1 MAFADTMEKEEAI
14 SAEPAMKSGESSIY
28 IDRDAERSYVRKVDF
43 YVLPLLCLMYF
54 FDCMDR
60 SNLANAKTDGLD
72 EDIHLVGNDYSLMV
86 LLFYIPFGLC
96 DLPWNLLL
104 KRYSGRYVLS
114 FMTVVWGILAL
125 CQCAV
130 KNFGGMIAVRMILG
144 VFEAGFFAG
153 ATFYMTLFYTRGEM
167 GFRLAIMQSFAVLA
181 SAFSGLISFG
191 VFQINDPAVKGWQW
205 LFIIE
210 GSMTFLMGI
219 ISFFWLPGNPR
230 TAWFLN
236 ERERAAATAR
246 LLRDT
251 SAEVDTKLDLKVAFE
266 TWKDWKFPIWC
277 IITFTY
283 PVAYATAMNFFPLIV
298 ERLGFSTVK
307 TNLWTVAPNLVGA
320 VVLLCVAKSSDHFRE
335 RTFHIVFSLVISL
348 VGMVILATIDV
359 LGNKG
364 VAYFACFLM
373 AAGSYIPS
381 CLVHAWHNNNN
392 MHENSRAANTG
403 FFVGLG
409 NLAGILSAATFRTQY
424 APKYIPTLVATC
436 CCNGVCIVVVSALGL
451 WMRREN
457 GRRDRQ
463 QGRRVRPGEV
473 DTRQLADGESSPDW
487 RYFL

>member
-1 MAFADTMEKEEAI
+1 MTEKQANQTYDPEAKMGEVI
-14 SAEPAMKSGESSIY
+14 QEIDLNAEK
-28 IDRDAERSYVRKVDF
+28 SYVRKVDLF
-43 YVLPLLCLMYF
+43 LLPLLCLMYF

-60 SNLANAKTDGLD
+60 SNLANAKTDGLEND
-72 EDIHLVGNDYSLMV
+72 LNLKGNEYSLIV

-104 KRYSGRYVLS
+104 KRYSGRIMLS

-125 CQCAV
+125 CQCAA
-130 KNFGGMIAVRMILG
+130 KSFGGMLAIRIILG

-153 ATFYMTLFYTRGEM
+153 ATFYFTLFYTRGEM

-191 VFQINDPAVKGWQW
+191 VFQINDPAVHGWQW

-210 GSMTFLMGI
+210 GSMTLLTGI
-219 ISFFWLPGNPR
+219 TGFWWLPDRPQ

-236 ERERAAATAR
+236 ERERKAATTR

-251 SAEVDTKLDLKVAFE
+251 SSEVETGLDLKAAFQ

-298 ERLGFSTVK
+298 QRLGFSTVK

-320 VVLLCVAKSSDHFRE
+320 VILLCVAKSSDYFRE
-335 RTFHIVFSLVISL
+335 RGFHIVFSLILSL
-348 VGMVILATIDV
+348 IGMVILATIDV
-359 LGNKG
+359 LANKG

-373 AAGSYIPS
+373 AAGAYIPS

-392 MHENSRAANTG
+392 VHENSRAANTG

-409 NLAGILSAATFRTQY
+409 NLAGVLSAATFRTEY
-424 APKYIPTLVATC
+424 APKLVFP
-436 CCNGVCIVVVSALGL
+436 GL
-451 WMRREN
+451 VQMCSNLTE
-457 GRRDRQ
+457 
-463 QGRRVRPGEV
+463 
-473 DTRQLADGESSPDW
+473 
-487 RYFL
+487 

>member
-1 MAFADTMEKEEAI
+1 M
-14 SAEPAMKSGESSIY
+14 SSIDKAEKSAPLPSEFEMKRGENEVY
-28 IDRDAERSYVRKVDF
+28 IDHEAEKSVVRKVDLF
-43 YVLPLLCLMYF
+43 VLPLLCLMYF

-72 EDIHLVGNDYSLMV
+72 EDIHLKGNDYSLLV
-86 LLFYIPFGLC
+86 LLFYIPFGLF

-104 KRYSGRYVLS
+104 KRYSGRITLS

-130 KNFGGMIAVRMILG
+130 KSFGSMIVVRMILG

-153 ATFYMTLFYTRGEM
+153 ATFYLTLFYTRDQM
-167 GFRLAIMQSFAVLA
+167 GFRLAIIQCFAVLA

-219 ISFFWLPGNPR
+219 LSFFLLPDGPQK
-230 TAWFLN
+230 AWFLS

-246 LLRDT
+246 ILRDT
-251 SAEVDTKLDLKVAFE
+251 SAEVETGLNLKTAFQMFS
-266 TWKDWKFPIWC
+266 DWKFLVWC
-277 IITFTY
+277 VISFTY

-298 ERLGFSTVK
+298 GRLGYSTVK

-320 VVLLCVAKSSDHFRE
+320 VVLLCVAWSSDYFRE
-335 RTFHIVFSLVISL
+335 RGFHTVFSLVLSL
-348 VGMVILATIDV
+348 IGMIILATIDV
-359 LGNKG
+359 LDNKG

-373 AAGSYIPS
+373 AAGAYIPS

-392 MHENSRAANTG
+392 VHESSRAANTG
-403 FFVGLG
+403 FLVGLG
-409 NLAGILSAATFRTQY
+409 NLAGVLSAATFRTEY

-436 CCNGVCIVVVSALGL
+436 CCNGVAIVVITALSVYFRL
-451 WMRREN
+451 EN
-457 GRRDRQ
+457 RRRDRS
-463 QGRRVRPGEV
+463 QGVRRRAEAVETRHLAEGE
-473 DTRQLADGESSPDW
+473 RSPEW